1 MASQRLASSRRSLRP
16 GAELLAHDAI
26 PCEFGSPSQSECR
39 VGGLSVRLTLVN
51 RREGGRDFEFPRAAL
66 CCHPCSAFL
75 LPLCTLSVSL
85 RFAARDRGGGEGKR
99 GERKSGQREE
109 ARGRKWA
116 AAPTWATAAMEPCG
130 LVCFTLTVGS
140 RLVGHVTASP
150 FFLFGFR
157 GVQKR
162 FCANCGL
169 ARAVPGPFPG
179 SPSQTAFLSVS
190 TCPPVEL
197 KMFLISCGGFPPS
210 PFFLSIS
217 TSDN

>member
-1 MASQRLASSRRSLRP
+1 M
-16 GAELLAHDAI
+16 
-26 PCEFGSPSQSECR
+26 
-39 VGGLSVRLTLVN
+39 GGLSVRLTLVN

-85 RFAARDRGGGEGKR
+85 RFAARDRGGEGKR

-150 FFLFGFR
+150 FSCLASEEFKRGF
-157 GVQKR
+157 VQTV
-162 FCANCGL
+162 GSP
-169 ARAVPGPFPG
+169 VPGPFPG
-179 SPSQTAFLSVS
+179 SLSQTAFLSVS

-210 PFFLSIS
+210 PFFFSFHFHE
-217 TSDN
+217 

>member
-1 MASQRLASSRRSLRP
+1 MGGTLNFPEPPSAV
-16 GAELLAHDAI
+16 I
-26 PCEFGSPSQSECR
+26 PVQPFSCLSALSPSLC
-39 VGGLSVRLTLVN
+39 GLLHGTEEEE
-51 RREGGRDFEFPRAAL
+51 RE
-66 CCHPCSAFL
+66 
-75 LPLCTLSVSL
+75 
-85 RFAARDRGGGEGKR
+85 RG

-150 FFLFGFR
+150 FSCLASEEFERGF
-157 GVQKR
+157 VQTV
-162 FCANCGL
+162 GSP
-169 ARAVPGPFPG
+169 VPGPFPG
-179 SPSQTAFLSVS
+179 SLSQTAFLSVS

-210 PFFLSIS
+210 PFFLFSHFHE
-217 TSDN
+217 

>member
-1 MASQRLASSRRSLRP
+1 MGGTLNFPEPPSAVIPVQPFSCRSAL
-16 GAELLAHDAI
+16 
-26 PCEFGSPSQSECR
+26 SPS
-39 VGGLSVRLTLVN
+39 
-51 RREGGRDFEFPRAAL
+51 L
-66 CCHPCSAFL
+66 CG
-75 LPLCTLSVSL
+75 
-85 RFAARDRGGGEGKR
+85 AARDRGGGEGKR

-116 AAPTWATAAMEPCG
+116 AAPTWATAAMEPCR

-162 FCANCGL
+162 VLCKL
-169 ARAVPGPFPG
+169 WARPVPGPFPG
-179 SPSQTAFLSVS
+179 SLSQTAFLSVS

-210 PFFLSIS
+210 PFFFLSIS